1 MKNYIK
7 VFIFFIISGI
17 YSQSPDWSVNTSNF
31 QYSMTITTFLNVNG
45 TTLTNSNDKVGAFVN
60 NENRGEATVVY
71 NANAKKYLAYLTVY
85 GNTGETINF
94 KIYDSQNNQIVT
106 TTQTEVFAIN
116 ENIGGVF
123 QSFSVAEPVLS
134 KDAEITSF
142 SLKDVGSETTISNS
156 DISVTVDTS
165 VSLTN
170 LIPVFTTLGNSKAYV
185 DNKLVSSG
193 VSNFDFTNAISF
205 DVLSEDESVL
215 KTYTVTVSKSGN
227 LNIVTANISSTRESY
242 NTNPINVNLVTSETV
257 SGISVDDFEL
267 TNCVISS
274 VSSSD
279 NSNFNLEILPIAEGN
294 FSIKLKENAIDDAN
308 KTNNS
313 SNILALVSD
322 SKNPFIRSI
331 NKENPTENIVTQSE
345 VSFTVIFNE
354 AVTNVSANDF
364 VTVNNGVISIQK
376 NSDSEYSISISNLA
390 NYKGVIA
397 VYLNE
402 NNDITDLAGN
412 SLQISKIVSYAK

>member
-45 TTLTNSNDKVGAFVN
+45 ITLTNTNDKVGAFVN

-94 KIYDSQNNQIVT
+94 KIYDSENNQIVT
-106 TTQTEVFAIN
+106 TTQTKVFAIN

-227 LNIVTANISSTRESY
+227 LNIVTASISSTRESY

>member
-45 TTLTNSNDKVGAFVN
+45 ITLTNTNDKVGAFVN

-94 KIYDSQNNQIVT
+94 KIYDSENNQIVT
-106 TTQTEVFAIN
+106 TTQTKVFAIN

-123 QSFSVAEPVLS
+123 QSFSLANPVLS
-134 KDAEITSF
+134 KDAEIKSF

-215 KTYTVTVSKSGN
+215 KTYSVTVSKSGN
-227 LNIVTANISSTRESY
+227 LNIVTASISSTRENY
-242 NTNPINVNLVTSETV
+242 NTNPVNVNLVTSETV

>member
-45 TTLTNSNDKVGAFVN
+45 TTLTNTNDKVGAFVN

-71 NANAKKYLAYLTVY
+71 NGNAKKYLAYLTVY

-142 SLKDVGSETTISNS
+142 SLKDVGSETTISN
-156 DISVTVDTS
+156 DVISVTVDTS

-215 KTYTVTVSKSGN
+215 KTYSVTVSKSGN
-227 LNIVTANISSTRESY
+227 LNIVTASISSTRENY
-242 NTNPINVNLVTSETV
+242 NTNPVNVSLVTSEAV
-257 SGISVDDFEL
+257 SGITVDDFEL